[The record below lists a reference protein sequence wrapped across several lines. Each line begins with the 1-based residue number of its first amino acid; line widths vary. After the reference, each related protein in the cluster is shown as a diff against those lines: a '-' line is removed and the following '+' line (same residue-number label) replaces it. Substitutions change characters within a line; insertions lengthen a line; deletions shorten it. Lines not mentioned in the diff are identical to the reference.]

1 MSKKLLSKNKTAR
14 KLTRKEKQR
23 ITIANI
29 ALIPS
34 VIKNYI
40 ETLVKVYRPN
50 FTYKLKVEFFYYI
63 ITTIIKR
70 QNTYENKTLE
80 NIPVALNAK
89 ILRGIKSDYNEY
101 IDWLI
106 EQEVIFKAEK
116 YQPGRSS
123 NKYCFANFILPSL
136 KEDSVSEIVELKALE
151 SSTITVARSIQES
164 EVYEE
169 NKHLLKWFN
178 DDLEIDFEGAKTYIK
193 HLSYYEGE
201 IYDLTHKKVH
211 WNHQISALHYKA
223 FHATRNEE
231 SDFRLHTVLTNLKK
245 IFKPFVTYEGQELIG
260 YDLKNSQPFFLIFL
274 IDSIINNNNK
284 IDVILDRI
292 YNKKNYNSFMLQNL
306 RKCLSTEGFQKDY
319 EVFKTWVLNGEIY
332 ESMETV
338 IKHEKRLG
346 SYFANKYNA
355 RKKVT
360 EIKKVDNVRALM
372 KGVIFTLFFSGIN
385 TRNSNY
391 KTFKEAFPNLVTVIE
406 LFKENDHSDFSKL
419 LQNIESECIIDFVSK
434 KIANDYPEIPLFSI
448 HDSLSTTKNYAHI
461 LKNLMPK
468 YIFEYT
474 GLMPKIE
481 EEKWKKHDYQ
491 VDYKK
496 RLELHPEWYTYNGF

>member
-1 MSKKLLSKNKTAR
+1 MSKKLLSKNQTAK
-14 KLTRKEKQR
+14 KLTRSEKQS
-23 ITIANI
+23 ITIANL

-40 ETLVKVYRPN
+40 DALLKAYNPT

-70 QNTYENKTLE
+70 QNTYENKALE
-80 NIPVALNAK
+80 NIPVALNAT

-106 EQEVIFKAEK
+106 GQEVIFKAEN
-116 YQPGRSS
+116 YEPGCSS
-123 NKYCFANFILPSL
+123 NKYCFTDFILQSL
-136 KEDSVSEIVELKALE
+136 KEDSTSETVELKALE

-178 DDLEIDFEGAKTYIK
+178 DGLEIDFEGAKTYIK
-193 HLSYYEGE
+193 DLSYYEGE
-201 IYDLTHKKVH
+201 IVNLTHKKVH
-211 WNHQISALHYKA
+211 WNHQMSTLNHKA
-223 FHATRNEE
+223 FYATRNEE

-245 IFKPFVTYEGQELIG
+245 IFKPFVTYEGQELVG

-274 IDSIINNNNK
+274 IDSIIINN
-284 IDVILDRI
+284 DRI
-292 YNKKNYNSFMLQNL
+292 SNILSRIYTHKVNNTFMLQNL
-306 RKCLSTEGFQKDY
+306 RERLSTEGFQKEY
-319 EVFKTWVLNGEIY
+319 EVFKIWVLNGEIY

-391 KTFKEAFPNLVTVIE
+391 KTFKEAFPNLIGLIE
-406 LFKENDHSDFSKL
+406 VFKMEDNAHFSKL
-419 LQNIESECIIDFVSK
+419 LQNIESACIIDFVSK
-434 KIANDYPEIPLFSI
+434 KIAKEHPEMPLFSI
-448 HDSLSTTKNYAHI
+448 HDSLSTTEKYAHI
-461 LKNLMPK
+461 LKDLMPK

-474 GLMPKIE
+474 GLIPKIE
-481 EEKWKKHDYQ
+481 EEKWKKHGYQ

-496 RLELHPEWYTYNGF
+496 KVKLHPEWYAYNGF

>member
-14 KLTRKEKQR
+14 KPSRNEKQR
-23 ITIANI
+23 ITIANL

-34 VIKNYI
+34 VIKDYLDALIKAYNP
-40 ETLVKVYRPN
+40 T
-50 FTYKLKVEFFYYI
+50 FTYRLKVEFFYYI

-70 QNTYENKTLE
+70 QNTYKNKVLE
-80 NIPVALNAK
+80 NIPVALNAT
-89 ILRGIKSDYNEY
+89 ILKGIKSDYNEY

-106 EQEVIFKAEK
+106 EQEVIFKAEN
-116 YQPGRSS
+116 YVPGLSS
-123 NKYCFANFILPSL
+123 NKYCFTDFVLPSL
-136 KEDSVSEIVELKALE
+136 KLDSTSEIVEMKALE
-151 SSTITVARSIQES
+151 SSKVIVARSIQES
-164 EVYEE
+164 DVYEE

-178 DDLEIDFEGAKTYIK
+178 DDLEIDLEGAITYVND
-193 HLSYYEGE
+193 LSYYEGE
-201 IYDLTHKKVH
+201 IFDLTHKKVH
-211 WNHQISALHYKA
+211 WNHQISTLHHKA
-223 FHATRNEE
+223 FYATRNEE

-245 IFKPFVTYEGQELIG
+245 IFKPFVTYKGQELVG

-274 IDSIINNNNK
+274 IDSIIINN
-284 IDVILDRI
+284 DRI
-292 YNKKNYNSFMLQNL
+292 SNILSRIYTNKVNNTFMLQNL
-306 RKCLSTEGFQKDY
+306 REHLSTEGFQKEY
-319 EVFKTWVLNGEIY
+319 EIFKAWVLNGQIY

-391 KTFKEAFPNLVTVIE
+391 KTFKEAFPNLIGLIE
-406 LFKENDHSDFSKL
+406 VFKMENNAHFSKL
-419 LQNIESECIIDFVSK
+419 LQNIESACIIDFVSK
-434 KIANDYPEIPLFSI
+434 RIANEYPEMPLFSI
-448 HDSLSTTKNYAHI
+448 HDSLSTTEKYAHI
-461 LKNLMPK
+461 LEDLMPK
-468 YIFEYT
+468 YVFEYT

-481 EEKWKKHDYQ
+481 KERWRKHDYQ

-496 RLELHPEWYTYNGF
+496 KVELHPEWY

>member
-1 MSKKLLSKNKTAR
+1 MSKKLLSENKTAR

-29 ALIPS
+29 ALIPC

-40 ETLVKVYRPN
+40 DTLVKVYRPT
-50 FTYKLKVEFFYYI
+50 FAYQLKVEFFYYI
-63 ITTIIKR
+63 VTTIIKR
-70 QNTYENKTLE
+70 QNTYENKALE
-80 NIPVALNAK
+80 NIPVALNAT

-106 EQEVIFKAEK
+106 EQEIIFKAEN
-116 YQPGRSS
+116 YVPELSS

-136 KEDSVSEIVELKALE
+136 KEDSVSEIIEMKALE
-151 SSTITVARSIQES
+151 SSTVIVARSIQES

-178 DDLEIDFEGAKTYIK
+178 DGLEIDFEGAKTYIK
-193 HLSYYEGE
+193 DLSYYEGE
-201 IYDLTHKKVH
+201 IFDLTHKKVH
-211 WNHQISALHYKA
+211 WNHQISTLHHKA
-223 FHATRNEE
+223 FYATRNKE

-245 IFKPFVTYEGQELIG
+245 IFKPFVTYEGQELVG

-274 IDSIINNNNK
+274 INSIINNN
-284 IDVILDRI
+284 DRI
-292 YNKKNYNSFMLQNL
+292 SNILSRIYSIKDYNSFMLQKL
-306 RKCLSTEGFQKDY
+306 REVLSTEDFQKEY
-319 EVFKTWVLNGEIY
+319 EIFKTWVLNGEIY
-332 ESMETV
+332 ENMKSVMNP
-338 IKHEKRLG
+338 KKQLG

-355 RKKVT
+355 IKKVT
-360 EIKKVDNVRALM
+360 ELKKVDNVRALM
-372 KGVIFTLFFSGIN
+372 KGVIFTLFFSGIK

-391 KTFKEAFPNLVTVIE
+391 KTFKKDFPNLIALIE
-406 LFKENDHSDFSKL
+406 IFKMKNNADFSKL

-434 KIANDYPEIPLFSI
+434 KIANEYPEIPLFSI
-448 HDSLSTTKNYAHI
+448 HDSLSTTEKYAHI
-461 LKNLMPK
+461 LADLMPK

-481 EEKWKKHDYQ
+481 EERWKKYDYQ
-491 VDYKK
+491 IDYKRK
-496 RLELHPEWYTYNGF
+496 VELHSEWYAYNGF